1 MCWCTHMVLQQ
12 NKGENEAALRG
23 KPAPGLRPGSLSF
36 PERLGQLTL
45 PSPDK
50 IRGWQ
55 SKPSCLVCCRLFPS
69 QPGMKLGRSWLE
81 LMAGDAVKP
90 TPATPASWERRRMRH
105 RLGKLPEHFNLL
117 SWTVKAV
124 QKHGLSL

>member
-12 NKGENEAALRG
+12 NKGENETALRG
-23 KPAPGLRPGSLSF
+23 KPAPGLQPGSLSF

-81 LMAGDAVKP
+81 LMARDAVKP
-90 TPATPASWERRRMRH
+90 TPTHHPGL
-105 RLGKLPEHFNLL
+105 LGEEKDETLA
-117 SWTVKAV
+117 WKAPRA
-124 QKHGLSL
+124 L